1 MPRTPTASGPLRWKG
16 VTELQ
21 CFLVYRQRVQ
31 HGRKAGNY
39 SPGVK
44 AHVAVYG
51 ALHNWQKSCLNMTT
65 YRRAAT
71 QLPIGSCF

>member
-1 MPRTPTASGPLRWKG
+1 MPRTPTSGPLRWKG

-31 HGRKAGNY
+31 HGRKAENY
-39 SPGVK
+39 SRK